1 MKAAIAVPAD
11 AAYFDGHFPG
21 RPILPGVVELLL
33 ALEAVARERG
43 SAQSLRE
50 LKFARLRQLVLPG
63 EHLDLHTRQ
72 LDTGQMRLD
81 ITRQGSAVA
90 NAELLLGATHDP
102 AGFESL
108 GRAGAP
114 IAPVPALD
122 ALLLHRPPMR
132 FITAILGETAAGL
145 DCAACIP
152 QSCGLVH
159 AGNSAAL
166 ACVEA
171 AAQAAATWEALCRWR
186 EKENIAAARVGYLV
200 ALRDIVFFA
209 SDVPSERALVARI
222 RLEAAAFPLAHY
234 RFEVC
239 LEGAPLASGR
249 IATVLA
255 GQGA

>member
-1 MKAAIAVPAD
+1 VKGAIAVPAD

-33 ALEAVARERG
+33 ALEARARERG
-43 SAQSLRE
+43 SAQTLRE

-63 EHLDLHTRQ
+63 QRLDLQTRE
-72 LDTGQMRLD
+72 LDTGRTRLD
-81 ITRQGSAVA
+81 ITRQGSIVA
-90 NAELLLGATHDP
+90 NAEVLLGPPHDP
-102 AGFESL
+102 AGFDSL
-108 GRAGAP
+108 GHAAAP
-114 IAPVPALD
+114 IATVPPLD

-132 FITAILGETAAGL
+132 FVTAVLGETADGL
-145 DCAACIP
+145 DCAACVP

-159 AGNSAAL
+159 AGHTGVL
-166 ACVEA
+166 TCVEA
-171 AAQAAATWEALCRWR
+171 AAQTAATWEALCRWR
-186 EKENIAAARVGYLV
+186 EKNNIAASRVGYLV

-209 SDVPSERALVARI
+209 SDVPAERALVARV

-249 IATVLA
+249 IATFLT
-255 GQGA
+255 GQSA